1 MTFITEALGKHH
13 DKAGFHCGEP
23 SLDHY
28 IQRYA
33 SQDQKRRVAKVF
45 ILNTQ
50 QQPDI
55 ILGYYSLGAASIEH
69 QTLPPEKAR
78 RLPRYPIPVA
88 LLGRL
93 AVSTKRQGLGIGR
106 LLLADAV
113 KRVTAIAESIAI
125 YALVVDAIDDAAA
138 NFYRH
143 FGFIPLSAS
152 SERLFLPVSTSSN
165 EGLVGRQ

>member
-28 IQRYA
+28 I
-33 SQDQKRRVAKVF
+33 
-45 ILNTQ
+45 
-50 QQPDI
+50 
-55 ILGYYSLGAASIEH
+55 H
-69 QTLPPEKAR
+69 
-78 RLPRYPIPVA
+78 
-88 LLGRL
+88 
-93 AVSTKRQGLGIGR
+93 
-106 LLLADAV
+106 
-113 KRVTAIAESIAI
+113 AI

-143 FGFIPLSAS
+143 FGFIPLFAS